1 MRKESNINIS
11 PIQFPSQL
19 ATDAEKASV
28 EFGLRVGQA
37 IQYEWFRRDSGS
49 ARYYNQW
56 KDFNRLRLYARGEQ
70 PIQKYKNEL
79 AIDGDLSY
87 LNIDWTPV
95 PIIPKFVDI
104 VVNGM
109 SDRLFTI
116 KAYAQDALSAD
127 RRNQYQDMIEG
138 EMAAKEVLLQVQDKF
153 GIDPFMVSPED
164 LPNDDEELSL
174 FMQLNYKPAIEIA
187 EEEAINTILLE
198 NHYDDIKRRFDYDL
212 TTIGIAVGKHEFL
225 PGEGVKINYVDPAN
239 VIYSYTED
247 PYFRDC
253 FYWGE
258 VKTVPMSELIKI
270 NPRLTKEELEE
281 IAKTNQSWGE
291 YYSVSRFYSDD
302 VFSRDTCTLLYF
314 NYKTTKTYV
323 YKKKIL
329 DGNASRVIEK
339 DEKFNPPAEMME
351 EGRFERIEKTIDVW
365 YEGVMV
371 AGTQIVLKWQLME
384 NMVRPKSASQMAM
397 PNYVAVA
404 PRMYKGTIESL
415 TRRMIPFADLI
426 QITHLKLQQVISRMV
441 PDGVFIDADG
451 LNEVD
456 LGNGNAYNPED
467 ALRLYFQTGSV
478 VGRSYTGDGDFNN
491 ARVPVQP
498 LTGTTGQSKMAALIN
513 NYNHYLEMLRGVT
526 GLNEARDGSDP
537 DPRALVGV
545 QKLAA
550 LNSNTATRHILD
562 ASLFMTK
569 TFAEALSVRVSDIL
583 EYADFAEEFA
593 MQIGKYN
600 VGILRDI
607 KDLYLHDFG
616 IFIELSPDEEQ
627 KERLEQNI
635 QIALSRNDINLEDA
649 IDIREIKNI
658 KMANQLL
665 KVKRTKKMEQDQKND
680 MMKQQMQAQINMQ
693 SQQAAAQM
701 EVQKIQLETESKI
714 QLKQA
719 ENAMD
724 LEKLKGEAMLKLQL
738 MEREFQYNMQLNGM
752 QTQLLKDREEMKEDR
767 KDDRVSK
774 QNTQQSKL
782 ISQRKNNLPP
792 MKFESNEDSLDKFD
806 LASFEP
812 K

>member
-28 EFGLRVGQA
+28 DFGLRVGQA

-281 IAKTNQSWGE
+281 ISKTNQSWGE

-302 VFSRDTCTLLYF
+302 VFSRDTCTLLYY

-329 DGNASRVIEK
+329 DGNAARVIEK
-339 DEKFNPPAEMME
+339 DDTFNPPAEMME

-767 KDDRVSK
+767 KDERISK

-782 ISQRKNNLPP
+782 ITQRKNNLPP